1 VIEVEAASKVYVTA
15 TREIWAVRDISLS
28 VGGGEFVS
36 IVGPSGCGKS
46 TLLNMIAGFEAPT
59 AGEIRVAGARVA
71 GQIPDGL
78 GYIFQKDTVRQN
90 IALGLRYRGRSAG
103 LINEKVETLAT
114 LAGLEGFE
122 ELYPHELSGGMRRR
136 LALVMTLACDP
147 TILLLDEPFGA
158 LDTHTKTLLHMEL
171 LEIRRRTRQTIVLV
185 THDLGEAVTLSDRV
199 VVLSRPPSRVLM
211 NQSIDLPEPRDVFS
225 IRETEAY
232 AHYYQAIWKVL
243 GQEFRA
249 AGMTH

>member
-1 VIEVEAASKVYVTA
+1 
-15 TREIWAVRDISLS
+15 
-28 VGGGEFVS
+28 
-36 IVGPSGCGKS
+36 
-46 TLLNMIAGFEAPT
+46 
-59 AGEIRVAGARVA
+59 
-71 GQIPDGL
+71 
-78 GYIFQKDTVRQN
+78 
-90 IALGLRYRGRSAG
+90 
-103 LINEKVETLAT
+103 
-114 LAGLEGFE
+114 
-122 ELYPHELSGGMRRR
+122 
-136 LALVMTLACDP
+136 MTLACDP